1 VECADEQNLLEG
13 FEAQRRGNIR
23 SPRAGCRSGVFPFD
37 DDNATSPPPRRGG
50 GTLIV
55 QRVEP
60 ASFFDFAHIL
70 FGKPVSTFPEH
81 ALNHVQS

>member
-1 VECADEQNLLEG
+1 
-13 FEAQRRGNIR
+13 
-23 SPRAGCRSGVFPFD
+23 VFPFD
-37 DDNATSPPPRRGG
+37 DANATSPPPRRGG